1 MRLAPDSFIM
11 FAKLIPLRALPSLR
25 RLSTNAVAAACL
37 CLGFGGNAVAQNLQP
52 RPVARLIS
60 APGNNPSYSRPR
72 RVTSA
77 DNPPAASIGSTNAA
91 GSEATKAEA
100 ISSAFEHATEIER
113 RAFEQTNVAR
123 AENGLPPLVWVAELC
138 RMARAHSERMATL
151 GFFSHETPEG
161 LQLKDRAHETG
172 ILHFRVI
179 AENIAYNKGYAD
191 PGGFAVERWMIS
203 SGHRAN
209 ILYVGFQASAI
220 GSYVAPDGST
230 YLTQVFIAR

>member
-1 MRLAPDSFIM
+1 
-11 FAKLIPLRALPSLR
+11 
-25 RLSTNAVAAACL
+25 
-37 CLGFGGNAVAQNLQP
+37 
-52 RPVARLIS
+52 
-60 APGNNPSYSRPR
+60 
-72 RVTSA
+72 
-77 DNPPAASIGSTNAA
+77 
-91 GSEATKAEA
+91 
-100 ISSAFEHATEIER
+100 
-113 RAFEQTNVAR
+113 
-123 AENGLPPLVWVAELC
+123 
-138 RMARAHSERMATL
+138 MATL

-161 LQLKDRAHETG
+161 LQLKDRAHQTG